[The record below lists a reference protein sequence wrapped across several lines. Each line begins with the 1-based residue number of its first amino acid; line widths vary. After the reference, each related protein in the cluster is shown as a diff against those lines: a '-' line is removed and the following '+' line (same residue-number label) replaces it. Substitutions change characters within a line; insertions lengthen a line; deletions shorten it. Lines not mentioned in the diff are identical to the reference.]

1 MMRRSFGGNGGMG
14 GGGGMLRTVQ
24 RAVKASVGGGAASQD
39 PFAHSTATANSN
51 SPTTATYKP
60 TTSAALSLS
69 SSSPFPSSTIPISAT
84 TTLPTWPSSPSA
96 SEDFDW
102 ECVDG
107 SEFGRLPRPFRD
119 DFVFGTVP
127 SADEVQSAVVALQ
140 QLAHNPAKGI
150 ANKVTN
156 STDLV
161 NRASSAGTELDWI
174 EPSLQLH
181 NPRMLQPYGTNRVY
195 DAFHLL
201 QTEPCIQRMVISLS
215 SDKAVWDAV
224 LSNEV
229 VRELRESL
237 SEAGSDVPEI
247 VGDGSD
253 ASDASRNVVLWI
265 FNKTKA
271 KVIELIEKLAR
282 VMNDLFQ
289 TPKGDCKTMGG
300 ADPFEEKLRASFLL
314 SIVVL
319 LIVVVSR
326 AHGVPS

>member
-140 QLAHNPAKGI
+140 Q
-150 ANKVTN
+150 
-156 STDLV
+156 
-161 NRASSAGTELDWI
+161 ASSAGTELDWI